1 MRYSILEELLFKSII
16 IFIWL
21 LLQEGNISLTVLLE
35 KTHIMFLTSDGE
47 LKECTMEDL
56 YSNDEKSE
64 LITTEAQREYI
75 RYTCTSQEQLSKHEA
90 NSSEDEEELIV
101 LLENNNNKKRQS
113 WIVEKD
119 FRLIG
124 AVQTSDNGCTGLAVV
139 GGLLVAISI
148 HSQTQYCS
156 NSSDSGDSSSG
167 EEWVL
172 IAPMNRGVYKLL
184 ILRVSLGNVYALLT
198 KCEVTMA
205 RYWPSSLYSAIL
217 TEQARSIKD
226 LLYGEK
232 ENFYLWD
239 QCMKSRVGKNG
250 PSCQLG

>member
-1 MRYSILEELLFKSII
+1 MSGPCQCILLITSRKNFII
-16 IFIWL
+16 CHAWDIPDEVLYTRGIVIKVNYYFYF
-21 LLQEGNISLTVLLE
+21 LQEGNISLTVLLE

-198 KCEVTMA
+198 KCEVKMLDIGQVLCI
-205 RYWPSSLYSAIL
+205 WPSWAN
-217 TEQARSIKD
+217 K
-226 LLYGEK
+226 
-232 ENFYLWD
+232 
-239 QCMKSRVGKNG
+239 
-250 PSCQLG
+250 LGQ

>member
-1 MRYSILEELLFKSII
+1 
-16 IFIWL
+16 
-21 LLQEGNISLTVLLE
+21 
-35 KTHIMFLTSDGE
+35 MFLTADGE

-90 NSSEDEEELIV
+90 NGSEDEEELIV

-172 IAPMNRGVYKLL
+172 IAPMNRGVFKLL
-184 ILRVSLGNVYALLT
+184 ILRVYFRGQCTCV
-198 KCEVTMA
+198 
-205 RYWPSSLYSAIL
+205 I
-217 TEQARSIKD
+217 
-226 LLYGEK
+226 
-232 ENFYLWD
+232 D
-239 QCMKSRVGKNG
+239 QV
-250 PSCQLG
+250 